1 MSEGRHRQLFG
12 TWQLDKSG
20 MAKLGPNIP
29 HAPLQT
35 ITFLFLCNS
44 FWMTPNAPNWGSPML
59 YHFPSQS
66 SWFTSDP
73 QCSLVCLPSVNTQT
87 YWSSVLKY
95 FLCLSILSFHIS
107 VTHPCLQL
115 LAFSNENGVTFKI
128 LLLLLLTSHFST
140 AQCHLGT
147 PLWTNFV
154 V

>member
-12 TWQLDKSG
+12 NWQLDKSG
-20 MAKLGPNIP
+20 MAKPGPNIP
-29 HAPLQT
+29 HAPYKQL
-35 ITFLFLCNS
+35 LSHS
-44 FWMTPNAPNWGSPML
+44 FVIHSEWLLML
-59 YHFPSQS
+59 PTGAAQCYT
-66 SWFTSDP
+66 TSLVNLPDSLLTP

-115 LAFSNENGVTFKI
+115 LVFSNENAVTFKI
-128 LLLLLLTSHFST
+128 LLLLLLNSHFST